1 MRLLVVEDDD
11 EMRAL
16 MERGLAAEGY
26 RVTAVENGVEALIAL
41 GDNAF
46 DLAVVDVMMPG
57 MSGFELARRIRERED
72 PVRILLVTARDGVD
86 DRVFGLDAGADD
98 YLTKPFAFA
107 ELTARLRALGRREAA
122 GAPRIMEVGDVAID
136 SEARRVSI
144 QGQRVAVSPTEFAL
158 LRLLARSVGTVV
170 DRPKILEEVW
180 DGSQHVDPNVVE
192 QYISYLRKKLT
203 SHEATVA
210 ISTVRGRGYR
220 LDLLGS

>member
-41 GDNAF
+41 GEQAYDI
-46 DLAVVDVMMPG
+46 AVVDVMMPG
-57 MSGFELARRIRERED
+57 MSGFELARRVRERED
-72 PVRILLVTARDGVD
+72 PVRILLVTARDAVD

-107 ELTARLRALGRREAA
+107 ELTARLRALGRREPV
-122 GAPRIMEVGDVAID
+122 GAPRTIEVGDVSID
-136 SEARRVSI
+136 SEARRVSVK
-144 QGQRVAVSPTEFAL
+144 GQRVAMSPTEFAL

-192 QYISYLRKKLT
+192 QYISYLRKKLVAQ
-203 SHEATVA
+203 EATVA

-220 LDLLGS
+220 LDLISA

>member
-41 GDNAF
+41 GEQAYDI
-46 DLAVVDVMMPG
+46 AVVDVMMPG
-57 MSGFELARRIRERED
+57 MSGFELARRVRERED
-72 PVRILLVTARDGVD
+72 PVRILLVTARDAVD

-107 ELTARLRALGRREAA
+107 ELTARLRALGRREPV
-122 GAPRIMEVGDVAID
+122 GAPRTIEVGDVSID

-144 QGQRVAVSPTEFAL
+144 KGQRVAMSPTEFAL

-192 QYISYLRKKLT
+192 QYISYLRKKLVAQ
-203 SHEATVA
+203 EATVA

-220 LDLLGS
+220 LDLIGA

>member
-26 RVTAVENGVEALIAL
+26 RVVAVENGVEALIAL
-41 GDNAF
+41 GEQSF

-72 PVRILLVTARDGVD
+72 PVRILLVTARDAVD
-86 DRVFGLDAGADD
+86 
-98 YLTKPFAFA
+98 
-107 ELTARLRALGRREAA
+107 
-122 GAPRIMEVGDVAID
+122 
-136 SEARRVSI
+136 
-144 QGQRVAVSPTEFAL
+144 
-158 LRLLARSVGTVV
+158 LRLLGRSVGSVV

-220 LDLLGS
+220 LDLLGA

>member
-41 GDNAF
+41 GDQAF

-72 PVRILLVTARDGVD
+72 PVRILLVTARDAVD

-107 ELTARLRALGRREAA
+107 ELTARLRALGRRESA
-122 GAPRIMEVGDVAID
+122 GAPRTIEVGDVAID
-136 SEARRVSI
+136 SEARRI
-144 QGQRVAVSPTEFAL
+144 MIKGQRVAVSPTEFAL

-192 QYISYLRKKLT
+192 HYISYLRKKLT

-220 LDLLGS
+220 LDLLGA

>member
-41 GDNAF
+41 GEQAF

-72 PVRILLVTARDGVD
+72 PVRILLVTARDAVD

-98 YLTKPFAFA
+98 YLTKPF
-107 ELTARLRALGRREAA
+107 RVRRAHRP
-122 GAPRIMEVGDVAID
+122 APRPRSPRVRRAPRTIEVGDVSID
-136 SEARRVSI
+136 SEARRISI
-144 QGQRVAVSPTEFAL
+144 KGQRVAVSPTEFAL
-158 LRLLARSVGTVV
+158 LRLLARSAGSVV

-180 DGSQHVDPNVVE
+180 DGSQHVDLNVVE
-192 QYISYLRKKLT
+192 QYISYLRKKLVA
-203 SHEATVA
+203 HEATVA
-210 ISTVRGRGYR
+210 IATVRGRGYR
-220 LDLLGS
+220 LDLLGA

>member
-41 GDNAF
+41 GEQAYDI
-46 DLAVVDVMMPG
+46 AVVDVMMPG
-57 MSGFELARRIRERED
+57 MSGFELARRVRERED
-72 PVRILLVTARDGVD
+72 PVRILLVTARDAVD
-86 DRVFGLDAGADD
+86 DRVFGLDAGDDD

-107 ELTARLRALGRREAA
+107 ELTARLRALGRREPV
-122 GAPRIMEVGDVAID
+122 GAPRTIEVGDVSID

-144 QGQRVAVSPTEFAL
+144 KGQRVAMSPTEFAL

-192 QYISYLRKKLT
+192 QYISYLRKKLVAQ
-203 SHEATVA
+203 EATVA

-220 LDLLGS
+220 LDLIGA

>member
-41 GDNAF
+41 GEQGF

-72 PVRILLVTARDGVD
+72 PVRILLVTARDAVD

-107 ELTARLRALGRREAA
+107 ELTARLRALGRREAT
-122 GAPRIMEVGDVAID
+122 GAPRTIEVGDVAID

-220 LDLLGS
+220 LDLIGS

>member
-41 GDNAF
+41 GEQPYDI
-46 DLAVVDVMMPG
+46 AVVDVMMPG
-57 MSGFELARRIRERED
+57 MSGFELARRVRERED
-72 PVRILLVTARDGVD
+72 PVRILLVTARDAVD

-107 ELTARLRALGRREAA
+107 ELTARLRALGRREPS
-122 GAPRIMEVGDVAID
+122 GAPRTIEVGDVSID
-136 SEARRVSI
+136 SEARRVSVK
-144 QGQRVAVSPTEFAL
+144 GQRVAMSPTEFAL

-192 QYISYLRKKLT
+192 QYISYLRKKLVAQ
-203 SHEATVA
+203 EATVA

-220 LDLLGS
+220 LDLVTA

>member
-41 GDNAF
+41 GDQAF

-72 PVRILLVTARDGVD
+72 PVRILLVTARDAVD

-107 ELTARLRALGRREAA
+107 ELTARLRALGRRESA
-122 GAPRIMEVGDVAID
+122 GAPRTIEVGDVAID
-136 SEARRVSI
+136 SEARRI
-144 QGQRVAVSPTEFAL
+144 LIKGQRVAVSPTEFAL

-220 LDLLGS
+220 LDLLGA

>member
-41 GDNAF
+41 GEQAF
-46 DLAVVDVMMPG
+46 ELAVVDVMMPG

-72 PVRILLVTARDGVD
+72 PVRILLVTARDAVD

-122 GAPRIMEVGDVAID
+122 GAPRTIEVGDVSID

>member
-122 GAPRIMEVGDVAID
+122 GAPRVIEVGDVAID

>member
-26 RVTAVENGVEALIAL
+26 RVVAVENGVEALIAL
-41 GDNAF
+41 GEQSF

-72 PVRILLVTARDGVD
+72 PVRILLVTARDAVD

-107 ELTARLRALGRREAA
+107 ELPPGSVRSAAARPPAH
-122 GAPRIMEVGDVAID
+122 P
-136 SEARRVSI
+136 
-144 QGQRVAVSPTEFAL
+144 
-158 LRLLARSVGTVV
+158 ARSRWATSRSTP
-170 DRPKILEEVW
+170 RPVASRSRASVW
-180 DGSQHVDPNVVE
+180 
-192 QYISYLRKKLT
+192 R
-203 SHEATVA
+203 
-210 ISTVRGRGYR
+210 
-220 LDLLGS
+220 

>member
-41 GDNAF
+41 GEQAYDI
-46 DLAVVDVMMPG
+46 AVVDVMMPG
-57 MSGFELARRIRERED
+57 MSGFELARRVRERED
-72 PVRILLVTARDGVD
+72 PVRILLVTARDAVD

-107 ELTARLRALGRREAA
+107 ELTARLRALGRREPA
-122 GAPRIMEVGDVAID
+122 GAPRTIEVGDVSID

-144 QGQRVAVSPTEFAL
+144 KGQRVAMSPTEFAL
-158 LRLLARSVGTVV
+158 LRLLARSVGSVV

-192 QYISYLRKKLT
+192 QYISYLRKKLVAQ
-203 SHEATVA
+203 EATVA

-220 LDLLGS
+220 LDLIGA

>member
-41 GDNAF
+41 GEQAF

-72 PVRILLVTARDGVD
+72 PVRILLVTARDAVD

-107 ELTARLRALGRREAA
+107 ELRALGRRESA
-122 GAPRIMEVGDVAID
+122 GAPRTIEVGDVSID
-136 SEARRVSI
+136 SEARRISI
-144 QGQRVAVSPTEFAL
+144 KGQRVAVSPTEFAL
-158 LRLLARSVGTVV
+158 LRLLARSAGTVV

-203 SHEATVA
+203 AHEATVA
-210 ISTVRGRGYR
+210 IATVRGRGYR
-220 LDLLGS
+220 LDLLGA

>member
-41 GDNAF
+41 GEQAF
-46 DLAVVDVMMPG
+46 ELAVVDVMMPG

-72 PVRILLVTARDGVD
+72 PVRILLVTARDAVD

-107 ELTARLRALGRREAA
+107 ELTARLRALGRRETA
-122 GAPRIMEVGDVAID
+122 GAPRTIEVGDVAID
-136 SEARRVSI
+136 SEARRI
-144 QGQRVAVSPTEFAL
+144 LIKGQRVAVSPTEFAL

-220 LDLLGS
+220 LDLLGA

>member
-41 GDNAF
+41 GEQAYDI
-46 DLAVVDVMMPG
+46 AVVDVMMPG
-57 MSGFELARRIRERED
+57 MSGFELARRVRERED
-72 PVRILLVTARDGVD
+72 PVRILLVTARDAVD

-107 ELTARLRALGRREAA
+107 ELTARLRALGRRESA
-122 GAPRIMEVGDVAID
+122 GAPRTIEVGDVSID

-144 QGQRVAVSPTEFAL
+144 KGQRVAMSPTEFAL

-192 QYISYLRKKLT
+192 QYISYLRKKLVAQQ
-203 SHEATVA
+203 ATVA

-220 LDLLGS
+220 LDLITA

>member
-41 GDNAF
+41 GEQAF

-72 PVRILLVTARDGVD
+72 PVRILLVTARDAVD

-122 GAPRIMEVGDVAID
+122 GAPRIIEVGDVAID
-136 SEARRVSI
+136 SEARRISI
-144 QGQRVAVSPTEFAL
+144 KGQRVAVSPTEFAL

-220 LDLLGS
+220 LDLLGA

>member
-41 GDNAF
+41 GEQAF

-72 PVRILLVTARDGVD
+72 PVRILLVTARDAVD

-107 ELTARLRALGRREAA
+107 ELTARLRALGRRESA
-122 GAPRIMEVGDVAID
+122 GAPRTIEVGDVGID
-136 SEARRVSI
+136 SEARRI
-144 QGQRVAVSPTEFAL
+144 TIKGQRVAVSPTEFAL

-220 LDLLGS
+220 LDLLGA

>member
-41 GDNAF
+41 GEQGF

-72 PVRILLVTARDGVD
+72 PVRILLVTARDAVD

-107 ELTARLRALGRREAA
+107 ELTARLRALGRRESA
-122 GAPRIMEVGDVAID
+122 GAPRTIEVGDVSID

-144 QGQRVAVSPTEFAL
+144 KGQRVAVSPTEFAL

-220 LDLLGS
+220 LDLLGA

>member
-1 MRLLVVEDDD
+1 
-11 EMRAL
+11 
-16 MERGLAAEGY
+16 
-26 RVTAVENGVEALIAL
+26 
-41 GDNAF
+41 
-46 DLAVVDVMMPG
+46 
-57 MSGFELARRIRERED
+57 
-72 PVRILLVTARDGVD
+72 
-86 DRVFGLDAGADD
+86 VFGLDAGADD

-122 GAPRIMEVGDVAID
+122 GAPRVIEVGDVAID

>member
-41 GDNAF
+41 GDQAF

-72 PVRILLVTARDGVD
+72 PVRILLVTARDAVD

-107 ELTARLRALGRREAA
+107 ELTARLRALGRRESA
-122 GAPRIMEVGDVAID
+122 GAPRTIEVGDVAID
-136 SEARRVSI
+136 SEARRI
-144 QGQRVAVSPTEFAL
+144 MIKGQRVAVSPTEFAL

-220 LDLLGS
+220 LDLLGA

>member
-41 GDNAF
+41 GEQGF

-72 PVRILLVTARDGVD
+72 PVRILLVTARDAVD

-107 ELTARLRALGRREAA
+107 ELTARLRALGRRESA
-122 GAPRIMEVGDVAID
+122 GAPRTIEVGDVSID

-144 QGQRVAVSPTEFAL
+144 KGQRVAVSPTEFAL
-158 LRLLARSVGTVV
+158 LRLLVRSVGTVV

-220 LDLLGS
+220 LDLLGA

>member
-122 GAPRIMEVGDVAID
+122 GAPRIIEVGDVAID

>member
-41 GDNAF
+41 GEQAF

-72 PVRILLVTARDGVD
+72 PVRILLVTARDAVD

-107 ELTARLRALGRREAA
+107 ELTARLRALGRRESAA
-122 GAPRIMEVGDVAID
+122 GQRVIEVGDVAID
-136 SEARRVSI
+136 SEARRVAI
-144 QGQRVAVSPTEFAL
+144 KGQRVAVSPTEFAL

-210 ISTVRGRGYR
+210 IATVRGRGYR
-220 LDLLGS
+220 LDLLGA

>member
-41 GDNAF
+41 GDQAF

-72 PVRILLVTARDGVD
+72 PVRILLVTARDAVD

-107 ELTARLRALGRREAA
+107 ELTARLRALGRRESA
-122 GAPRIMEVGDVAID
+122 GAPRTIEVGDVGID
-136 SEARRVSI
+136 SEARRI
-144 QGQRVAVSPTEFAL
+144 TIKGQRVAVSPTEFAL

-220 LDLLGS
+220 LDLLGA

>member
-41 GDNAF
+41 GEQPYDI
-46 DLAVVDVMMPG
+46 AVVDVMMPG
-57 MSGFELARRIRERED
+57 MSGFELARRVRERED
-72 PVRILLVTARDGVD
+72 PVRILLVTARDAVD

-107 ELTARLRALGRREAA
+107 ELTARLRALGRREPT
-122 GAPRIMEVGDVAID
+122 GAPRTIEVGDVSID
-136 SEARRVSI
+136 SEARRVSVK
-144 QGQRVAVSPTEFAL
+144 GQRVAMSPTEFAL

-192 QYISYLRKKLT
+192 QYISYLRKKLVAQ
-203 SHEATVA
+203 EATVA

-220 LDLLGS
+220 LDLVTA

>member
-41 GDNAF
+41 GEQAF
-46 DLAVVDVMMPG
+46 ELAVVDVMMPG

-72 PVRILLVTARDGVD
+72 PVRILLVTARDAVD

-107 ELTARLRALGRREAA
+107 ELTARLRALGRREAT
-122 GAPRIMEVGDVAID
+122 GAPRTIEVGDVSID

>member
-41 GDNAF
+41 SEQAYDI
-46 DLAVVDVMMPG
+46 AVVDVMMPG
-57 MSGFELARRIRERED
+57 MSGFELARRVRERED
-72 PVRILLVTARDGVD
+72 PVRILLVTARDAVD

-107 ELTARLRALGRREAA
+107 ELTARLRALGRREPT
-122 GAPRIMEVGDVAID
+122 GAPRTIEVGDVAID

-144 QGQRVAVSPTEFAL
+144 KGQRVAMSPTEFAL

-192 QYISYLRKKLT
+192 QYISYLRKKLVAQQ
-203 SHEATVA
+203 ATVA

-220 LDLLGS
+220 LDLVTA

>member
-107 ELTARLRALGRREAA
+107 ELTARLRALGRRESA
-122 GAPRIMEVGDVAID
+122 GAPRIIEVGDVAID

>member
-1 MRLLVVEDDD
+1 
-11 EMRAL
+11 MRAL

-41 GDNAF
+41 GEQAYDI
-46 DLAVVDVMMPG
+46 AVVDVMMPG
-57 MSGFELARRIRERED
+57 MSGFELARRVRERED
-72 PVRILLVTARDGVD
+72 PVRILLVTARDAVD

-107 ELTARLRALGRREAA
+107 ELTARLRALGRREPV
-122 GAPRIMEVGDVAID
+122 GAPRTIEVGDVSID

-144 QGQRVAVSPTEFAL
+144 KGQRVAMSPTEFAL

-192 QYISYLRKKLT
+192 QYISYLRKKLVAQ
-203 SHEATVA
+203 EATVA

-220 LDLLGS
+220 LDLIGA

>member
-41 GDNAF
+41 GEQAF
-46 DLAVVDVMMPG
+46 ELAVVDVMMPG

-72 PVRILLVTARDGVD
+72 PVRILLVTARDAVD

-107 ELTARLRALGRREAA
+107 ELTARLRALGRRESA
-122 GAPRIMEVGDVAID
+122 GAPRTIEVGDVGID
-136 SEARRVSI
+136 SEARRI
-144 QGQRVAVSPTEFAL
+144 TIKGQRVAVSPTEFAL

-220 LDLLGS
+220 LDLLGA

>member
-26 RVTAVENGVEALIAL
+26 RVVAVENGVEALIAL
-41 GDNAF
+41 GEQSF

-72 PVRILLVTARDGVD
+72 PVRILLVTARDAVD

-107 ELTARLRALGRREAA
+107 ELLARLRALGRRETA
-122 GAPRIMEVGDVAID
+122 GAPRTIEVGDVAID
-136 SEARRVSI
+136 SEARRVAI
-144 QGQRVAVSPTEFAL
+144 KGQRVAMSPTEFAL
-158 LRLLARSVGTVV
+158 LRLLARSVGSVV

-192 QYISYLRKKLT
+192 QYISNLRKKLT
-203 SHEATVA
+203 AHEATVA

-220 LDLLGS
+220 LDLVGA